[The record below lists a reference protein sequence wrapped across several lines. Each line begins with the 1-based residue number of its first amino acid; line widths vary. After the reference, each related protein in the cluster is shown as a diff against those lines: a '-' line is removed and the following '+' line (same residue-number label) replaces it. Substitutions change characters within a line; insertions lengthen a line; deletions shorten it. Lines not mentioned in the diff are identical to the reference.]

1 MGGPVVVEGWSH
13 HRGVVGVA
21 DEPRLGRELV
31 RRQGVGVAQPASGAM
46 ARTRPR
52 RESAR
57 SASSVWGAGSGDHLP
72 SSLRRR
78 SRTCAVLC
86 VIVGKPR
93 WRVSRGG
100 ERCRLRRSAR
110 QWRGRGGG
118 AWQPRGSRCRRRP
131 GPGPGGAAGGP
142 GGGGLLDHSWAMIAS
157 NSARSSSTS
166 AHISSRNSSSTPRT
180 APAWTAGT
188 VGMSL
193 TTRVRR

>member
-1 MGGPVVVEGWSH
+1 MGGPVVVGGWSH

-57 SASSVWGAGSGDHLP
+57 NASSVWGRAITY
-72 SSLRRR
+72 LRPFVVGLKVVR
-78 SRTCAVLC
+78 SCG
-86 VIVGKPR
+86 VIV
-93 WRVSRGG
+93 VSRGG
-100 ERCRLRRSAR
+100 ERCRLRRSAPE
-110 QWRGRGGG
+110 WRGRGGG
-118 AWQPRGSRCRRRP
+118 AWQPRGGRCRRRP

-157 NSARSSSTS
+157 NSARSNSTS